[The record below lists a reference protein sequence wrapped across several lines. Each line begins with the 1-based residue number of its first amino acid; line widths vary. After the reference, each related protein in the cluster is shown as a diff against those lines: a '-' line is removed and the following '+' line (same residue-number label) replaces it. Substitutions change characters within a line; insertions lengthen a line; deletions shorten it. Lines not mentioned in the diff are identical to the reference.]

1 MNLLIRAFIIY
12 YIFSTIVLGDEV
24 KVFDF
29 TDKELSGLEVRKVRG
44 ADNKTIY
51 TVGSND
57 NGNFFKAVADN
68 AASGLGKELKID
80 LNKTPFINIT
90 WKIEKDLAGIKENTK
105 KGHDF
110 AARVFA
116 IKKTG
121 ATPLSNRAI
130 NYVFSSNNEIG
141 FNSPSPYTKKSI
153 DNVLSSTKNNFD
165 EWITVKANVKEDF
178 KKFHDLDVN
187 ELDGLAIMSDTDNSK
202 MKAIAYY
209 QNIYF
214 SSDQLNLKN
223 FFKKLLNKDRIT
235 ATITSSNGFA

>member
-1 MNLLIRAFIIY
+1 MKFIFRILI
-12 YIFSTIVLGDEV
+12 STLIMFGSTNANEI

-29 TDKELSGLEVRKVRG
+29 TKKELSQLDVRKVRG
-44 ADNKTIY
+44 ADNKTVY
-51 TVGSND
+51 TVGSNE
-57 NGNFFKAVADN
+57 NGNFLKAVADN
-68 AASGLGKELKID
+68 AASGLGKEIKID
-80 LNKTPFINIT
+80 LNKTPYINIT
-90 WKIEKDLAGIKENTK
+90 WKIEIDLPGIKENTK

-116 IKKTG
+116 VKKTG

-153 DNVLSSTKNNFD
+153 DNVLASTKININ
-165 EWITVKANVKEDF
+165 EWVTVKANVKEDF

-214 SSDQLNLKN
+214 SEN
-223 FFKKLLNKDRIT
+223 
-235 ATITSSNGFA
+235 

>member
-1 MNLLIRAFIIY
+1 MKLFFKILFSLILAVNTL
-12 YIFSTIVLGDEV
+12 SADEV

-29 TDKELSGLEVRKVRG
+29 TETELTELKVRKVRG
-44 ADNKTIY
+44 ADNKTVYSIG
-51 TVGSND
+51 TNE
-57 NGNFFKAVADN
+57 NGNFLKSVANN
-68 AASGLGKELKID
+68 AASGLGKEIKID

-90 WKIEKDLAGIKENTK
+90 WKIEKDLSGIKENTK

-110 AARVFA
+110 AARVFV

-141 FNSPSPYTKKSI
+141 LSWPSPYTKKSI
-153 DNVLSSTKNNFD
+153 DNVLASTKDSLN

-178 KKFHDLDVN
+178 KRFHDLDVN

-202 MKAIAYY
+202 MSSIAYF

-214 SSDQLNLKN
+214 SAQ
-223 FFKKLLNKDRIT
+223 
-235 ATITSSNGFA
+235 

>member
-1 MNLLIRAFIIY
+1 MSGLSFSSEIR
-12 YIFSTIVLGDEV
+12 IFE
-24 KVFDF
+24 F
-29 TDKELSGLEVRKVRG
+29 TEKELSELQVRKVRG

-51 TVGSND
+51 TVGSNEK
-57 NGNFFKAVADN
+57 GNFYKAVADN
-68 AASGLGKELKID
+68 AASGLGKEVKID

-90 WKIEKDLAGIKENTK
+90 WKIEKDLPGIKENTK

-116 IKKTG
+116 VKKTG

-130 NYVFSSNNEIG
+130 NYVFSSNNQIG

-153 DNVLSSTKNNFD
+153 DNVLATTKENLN
-165 EWITVKANVKEDF
+165 EWVTVKANVKEDF
-178 KKFHDLDVN
+178 MKFHDLDVN

-202 MKAIAYY
+202 MKAIAFY

-214 SSDQLNLKN
+214 SAK
-223 FFKKLLNKDRIT
+223 
-235 ATITSSNGFA
+235 

>member
-1 MNLLIRAFIIY
+1 VAVDLLIKLIMKIIARLLITIFILSG
-12 YIFSTIVLGDEV
+12 STYADVV
-24 KVFDF
+24 KVFEF
-29 TDKELSGLEVRKVRG
+29 TESELIELKVRKIRG
-44 ADNKTIY
+44 ADNKTEY

-57 NGNFFKAVADN
+57 KGNYLKAVADN
-68 AASGLGKELKID
+68 AASGLGKEIKIN

-90 WKIEKDLAGIKENTK
+90 WKVEKDLAGIKENTK

-130 NYVFSSNNEIG
+130 NYVFSSNNDVG
-141 FNSPSPYTKKSI
+141 KNFPSPYTKKSI
-153 DNVLSSTKNNFD
+153 DNVLATTKKNLN
-165 EWITVKANVKEDF
+165 EWVTVKANVKEDF
-178 KKFHDLDVN
+178 KKFHNLDVN

-202 MKAIAYY
+202 KTAVSYY

-214 SSDQLNLKN
+214 SDIN
-223 FFKKLLNKDRIT
+223 
-235 ATITSSNGFA
+235 

>member
-1 MNLLIRAFIIY
+1 MNLLIKFIITSFLLCGN
-12 YIFSTIVLGDEV
+12 IFANEV
-24 KVFDF
+24 KIFDF
-29 TDKELSGLEVRKVRG
+29 TMSELSELEVRKIRG
-44 ADNKTIY
+44 AENKTIY
-51 TVGSND
+51 SLGSNE
-57 NGNFFKAVADN
+57 NGNFLKAVADD
-68 AASGLGKELKID
+68 AASGLGKEVKIN

-90 WKIEKDLAGIKENTK
+90 WKVERDLPGIKENTK

-110 AARVFA
+110 AARVFV

-130 NYVFSSNNEIG
+130 NYVFSSNQEVG
-141 FNSPSPYTKKSI
+141 SNSPSPYTKKSI
-153 DNVLSSTKNNFD
+153 DNVLASSKDNLN

-202 MKAIAYY
+202 MKAVAYF

-214 SSDQLNLKN
+214 S
-223 FFKKLLNKDRIT
+223 
-235 ATITSSNGFA
+235 AE